1 MSAVTPDEARM
12 MRCLKEPLHPLNTCR
27 EARCMAW
34 RWVNTS
40 ASVPVKIENGA
51 TVYEIKE
58 TKTHGYCGLAGA
70 VQ

>member
-34 RWVNTS
+34 RWVPIS
-40 ASVPVKIENGA
+40 VSVPSKTDTGA
-51 TVYEIKE
+51 TVYEIKQVQ
-58 TKTHGYCGLAGA
+58 THGYCGLAGV